1 MRSVRE
7 ILDAQRFLQR
17 YANEPI
23 EMISKEQALINLKRL
38 GVLTDSGEIA
48 PEYAGIICK
57 QVDE

>member
-7 ILDAQRFLQR
+7 MLDAQRFLQR

-23 EMISKEQALINLKRL
+23 ETISKEQALKNLKRL
-38 GVLTDSGEIA
+38 GILTDSGEIV